1 MLIKSIKFNKTACGV
16 SLCLCLAT
24 PAFSQALPDPS
35 YMEALNNMALEMTQ
49 TSLVPAAPTTQ
60 TAANLPQIGEQA
72 SGDQVDCAAFSAMTE
87 NGQGNLV
94 LEGNAQQSADDQ
106 LAEIANCY
114 AEVTVEGSASEPS
127 LVVASGS

>member
-24 PAFSQALPDPS
+24 PVFSQKLPETS
-35 YMEALNNMALEMTQ
+35 YLEALNNMALEMNQ
-49 TSLVPAAPTTQ
+49 TSLVPEVPTTELV
-60 TAANLPQIGEQA
+60 ASLPQIGEQV
-72 SGDQVDCAAFSAMTE
+72 SGDLVACAAFSAMTE
-87 NGQGNLV
+87 NGQGNLA

-114 AEVTVEGSASEPS
+114 AEATVEESASEPS
-127 LVVASGS
+127 LMVASGS